1 MLRRGENHERVG
13 ARERFMDNAAERFAC
28 AQPVVKAG
36 GRCGAVMA
44 INSISRWEFDAF
56 GPSRGP
62 LVGVAWEEV
71 EWFADEAGN
80 VIGVLTH
87 DLADDD
93 WGYAVLGR
101 DRNGVFRAVGNDV
114 SIKRQ
119 DKARTRLIAEMET
132 LAGTCQ
138 TMFPQGDEG

>member
-1 MLRRGENHERVG
+1 M
-13 ARERFMDNAAERFAC
+13 
-28 AQPVVKAG
+28 
-36 GRCGAVMA
+36 AV
-44 INSISRWEFDAF
+44 NSISRWEFDAF

-93 WGYAVLGR
+93 WGYAALGR
-101 DRNGVFRAVGNDV
+101 DRNGAFRAVDNDV

-119 DKARTRLIAEMET
+119 DEARTRLMARMERLAE
-132 LAGTCQ
+132 TCQ
-138 TMFPQGDEG
+138 TVFPQGDEG